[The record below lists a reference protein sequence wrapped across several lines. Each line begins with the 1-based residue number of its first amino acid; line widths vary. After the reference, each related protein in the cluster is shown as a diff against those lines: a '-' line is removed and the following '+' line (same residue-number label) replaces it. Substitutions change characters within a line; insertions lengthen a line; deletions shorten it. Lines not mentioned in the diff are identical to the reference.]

1 MHRSH
6 HFSFAS
12 SSSIPAPIRPAASHH
27 AIGQAVVAL
36 LLGGGMLAGASGP
49 ARAQAGPSTA
59 TGAATV
65 LAPAAR
71 PAQAAIAFDIPP
83 GPLTD
88 TLNRYASA
96 AGVALSFST
105 ELTVGKQSPGV
116 RGSATVAEGFE
127 RVLAG
132 SGLQAVQTGPGRYAL
147 AQLPQPAQ
155 QGSGG
160 GATLRAV
167 TVTAQAQRPS
177 DLPEAYAGGQVAT
190 GGQVGMLGNK
200 DVMDT
205 PFNITNYT
213 SQLIENQQAGTV
225 LDVLQ
230 NDPSVRQ
237 SAAPGEM
244 ADAGFRIRGFD
255 VGTRAVM
262 FNGLSG
268 LAPDSGNLSVA
279 FAERVEVLKGP
290 SALLYGM
297 SPSGVVG
304 GAVNLVPKRAGDTP
318 LTRLTLGVESNALWS
333 TQVDTGRRFGA
344 NNEWGLRF
352 NGGYKDGD
360 GFIDGAKSGGYLGA
374 LALDYRSERLRMS
387 LDAYRLQNKLSG
399 ARALNATVANWS
411 AAPSW
416 LSSMPA
422 APDGRTNVV
431 PGAPEFKETTQ
442 AAILGGE
449 YDFNDRWTGYAKLG
463 VGRTEADGFYDF
475 VQNIQ
480 ANGDGTLALYD
491 SPQFVKTK
499 TGETGLRGRFQTGT
513 VSHALALSASYL
525 NLDRGGAWAFSSQP
539 TNIYRPAPISVAWPA
554 SPTPTPKTSETN
566 LSGIAL
572 ADTLGFIDDRVL
584 LTLGVRRQ
592 NVKTTNFDSDT
603 GAATSGYDASAWTPM
618 AGLVVKPTDDLS
630 LYANVIQGLSEGTT
644 VGSDFQNAGQVFPP
658 YKTEQIEVGAKWQT
672 GSFTNTIS
680 VFQIAK
686 PSTIADDSTTPLP
699 TLRLNGEQR
708 NRGIEWTIFGELAR
722 GLRMLGGVTYTQ
734 ARLTKTQDGLQDG
747 NQAAGAPPWSANL
760 GLDWDVPGLPGLA
773 LNGRVI
779 YTSTQWVDNVNSLKM
794 PSWSRLD
801 LGARYAT
808 TLGGRLVVFRAGVDN
823 VFDKNY
829 WQGVFGSGSVNLGA
843 PRIFRLSAS
852 VDF

>member
-1 MHRSH
+1 MRHHRYR
-6 HFSFAS
+6 AS
-12 SSSIPAPIRPAASHH
+12 SSPVLAPALARRAAVPSHGH
-27 AIGQAVVAL
+27 AIGQAVLVL
-36 LLGGGMLAGASGP
+36 LLGGGVLAGGSGP
-49 ARAQAGPSTA
+49 
-59 TGAATV
+59 V
-65 LAPAAR
+65 H
-71 PAQAAIAFDIPP
+71 AQAAAPAGAAAVAVFDIPP
-83 GPLTD
+83 GPLTE
-88 TLNRYASA
+88 TLNRFASA
-96 AGVALSFST
+96 AGVALSFSAEQT
-105 ELTVGKQSPGV
+105 AGKQSPGV
-116 RGSATVAEGFE
+116 RGSATVADGFE

-147 AQLPQPAQ
+147 AQLPQPVQ

-177 DLPEAYAGGQVAT
+177 DLPEAYAGRQVAT

-205 PFNITNYT
+205 PFNIANYT

-255 VGTRAVM
+255 VGTRAVT
-262 FNGLSG
+262 FNGLSC

-304 GAVNLVPKRAGDTP
+304 GAVNFVPKRAGDTS
-318 LTRLTLGVESNALWS
+318 LTRLTLGVESDALWN

-374 LALDYRSERLRMS
+374 LALDYRGERLRVS
-387 LDAYRLQNKLSG
+387 LDAYRLRNELSG
-399 ARALNATVANWS
+399 ARALNATVSGWS
-411 AAPSW
+411 GASW

-431 PGAPEFKETTQ
+431 PGAPEFNETTQ

-480 ANGDGTLALYD
+480 ANGDGNLALYD

-513 VSHALALSASYL
+513 ISHALALSASYL
-525 NLDRGGAWAFSSQP
+525 NLDRGGAWVFSSQP
-539 TNIYRPAPISVAWPA
+539 TNIYRPAPISVAWPV
-554 SPTPTPKTSETN
+554 SPTPTPKTSETT

-603 GAATSGYDASAWTPM
+603 GAAISGYDASAWTPM

-630 LYANVIQGLSEGTT
+630 LYANVIQGLSEGTM
-644 VGSDFQNAGQVFPP
+644 VGSDFLNAGQVFPP
-658 YKTEQIEVGAKWQT
+658 YKTEQVEVGAKWQT

-686 PSTIADDSTTPLP
+686 PGTIADDSTTPLP
-699 TLRLNGEQR
+699 MLRLNGEQR
-708 NRGIEWTIFGELAR
+708 NRGIEWTIFGELTR

-747 NQAAGAPPWSANL
+747 NQAAGVPPWSANL

-779 YTSTQWVDNVNSLKM
+779 YTSSQYVDNFNSLKM
-794 PSWSRLD
+794 PSWTRLD
-801 LGARYAT
+801 LGARYAI
-808 TLGGRLVVFRAGVDN
+808 TLGSRPVVFRAAVDN
-823 VFDKNY
+823 VFDRNY
-829 WQGVFGSGSVNLGA
+829 WQDVFYSGSVNPGA

>member
-1 MHRSH
+1 MSR
-6 HFSFAS
+6 AL
-12 SSSIPAPIRPAASHH
+12 SSIPSLRLSPCAA
-27 AIGQAVVAL
+27 AL
-36 LLGGGMLAGASGP
+36 LLALGGGLLPHAAHAQAPVAAAESVRDYDLPAGAL
-49 ARAQAGPSTA
+49 
-59 TGAATV
+59 AA
-65 LAPAAR
+65 
-71 PAQAAIAFDIPP
+71 
-83 GPLTD
+83 
-88 TLNRYASA
+88 TLNRIAREAGLALTMEAQLVEGRSA
-96 AGVALSFST
+96 A
-105 ELTVGKQSPGV
+105 PV
-116 RGSATVAEGFE
+116 RGRLSATQAL
-127 RVLAG
+127 RQALAG
-132 SGLQAVQTGPGRYAL
+132 SGLELLATTGGGYTLRPGAR
-147 AQLPQPAQ
+147 QPAPAAVRGDGQ
-155 QGSGG
+155 
-160 GATLRAV
+160 ATLAEV
-167 TVTAQAQRPS
+167 KVTAQAERA
-177 DLPEAYAGGQVAT
+177 DGLPGTYAGGQVAR
-190 GGQVGMLGNK
+190 GGRMGLLGNV

-205 PFNITNYT
+205 PFNTTSYT
-213 SQLIENQQAGTV
+213 SQLVEDRQAATV

-304 GAVNLVPKRAGDTP
+304 GAVNLVPKRAGDAP
-318 LTRLTLGVESNALWS
+318 LTRLTLGVESDSLWT
-333 TQVDTGRRFGA
+333 TQVDAGRRFGA
-344 NNEWGLRF
+344 DNEWGVRF
-352 NGGYKDGD
+352 NGTYKDGD
-360 GFIDGAKSGGYLGA
+360 GFLDGAKSGGNLGA
-374 LALDYRSERLRMS
+374 LALDYRGERLRMS
-387 LDAYRLQNKLSG
+387 LDAYRLQNTLSG
-399 ARALNATVANWS
+399 ARALNATVSGWS
-411 AAPSW
+411 GPSW

-442 AAILGGE
+442 AAILGAE

-463 VGRTEADGFYDF
+463 VGRTEAHGFYDF

-480 ANGDGTLALYD
+480 ANGDGNLAMYD

-499 TGETGLRGRFQTGT
+499 TGEAGLRGRLQTGT

-525 NLDRGGAWAFSSQP
+525 SLDRGGAWAFSSQP
-539 TNIYRPAPISVAWPA
+539 TNIYRPEPISVAWPV
-554 SPTPTPKTSETN
+554 SPTPIPKTSETT
-566 LSGIAL
+566 LGGIAL
-572 ADTLGFIDDRVL
+572 ADTLGFMDDRVL

-592 NVKTTNFDSDT
+592 NVKTKNFDSDT

-618 AGLVVKPTDDLS
+618 AGLVVKPTNDLS
-630 LYANVIQGLSEGTT
+630 LYANVIQGLSEGST
-644 VGSDFQNAGQVFPP
+644 VGSDYQNAGEVFPP
-658 YKTEQIEVGAKWQT
+658 YKTKQIEVGAKLQT

-708 NRGIEWTIFGELAR
+708 NRGIEWTIFGELTR

-734 ARLTKTQDGLQDG
+734 AKLTKTQDGLQDG
-747 NQAAGAPPWSANL
+747 NYAAGVPPWLANL

-773 LNGRVI
+773 LSGRVL
-779 YTSTQWVDNVNSLKM
+779 YTSTQWVDNVNSLKL
-794 PSWSRLD
+794 PSWTRLD
-801 LGARYAT
+801 LGTRYAT
-808 TLGGRLVVFRAGVDN
+808 KLGGKPVVLRASVDN
-823 VFDKNY
+823 VFDRNY
-829 WQGVFGSGSVNLGA
+829 WQDVFYSGSVNLGA
-843 PRIFRLSAS
+843 PRTFRVSAS
-852 VDF
+852 FDF